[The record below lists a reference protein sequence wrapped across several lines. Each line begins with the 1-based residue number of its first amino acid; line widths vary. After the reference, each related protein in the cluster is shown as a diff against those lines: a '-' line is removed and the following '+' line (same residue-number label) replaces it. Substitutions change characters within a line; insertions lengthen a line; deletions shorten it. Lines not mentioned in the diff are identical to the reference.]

1 MKRSDELLSAA
12 ADLFLDG
19 DSIGGDFL
27 SEHGVTSTECGEL
40 TDRIGLV
47 LKGFLGASR
56 ETQDVILLVGAARET
71 PEIAGFLESTI
82 RLKHA
87 MGSVAAEASR

>member
-1 MKRSDELLSAA
+1 MTRSDELLDAA

-27 SEHGVTSTECGEL
+27 TEHDVTSTECGEL
-40 TDRIGLV
+40 TDRIGIV

-71 PEIAGFLESTI
+71 PEIAEVLESTI
-82 RLKHA
+82 RLKHTVQA
-87 MGSVAAEASR
+87 VAGGVR

>member
-1 MKRSDELLSAA
+1 MTRSDELLNAA

-27 SEHGVTSTECGEL
+27 SEHNVRSTECGEL
-40 TDRIGLV
+40 MDRIGIV

-71 PEIAGFLESTI
+71 PEIAAVVESTI

-87 MGSVAAEASR
+87 MGSAAGGVR